1 MNELFEGPEDEEEE
15 EGEGGEEGEVEDSDE
30 DGLANQTETEASLDE
45 ILAKRSES
53 AEEEEDS
60 ILDLASEETLE
71 TLSIRAV
78 PKQAN
83 EFVCSNC
90 HLVKHLS
97 QLADPA
103 HELCRD
109 CV

>member
-1 MNELFEGPEDEEEE
+1 MNELFEEPEDEEEE
-15 EGEGGEEGEVEDSDE
+15 EGEEGEVEDEDE
-30 DGLANQTETEASLDE
+30 ELGAQVETEASLDE
-45 ILAKRSES
+45 ILAKRSET
-53 AEEEEDS
+53 AEEEEES
-60 ILDLASEETLE
+60 ILELASEETLE

-109 CV
+109 CI

>member
-1 MNELFEGPEDEEEE
+1 MMNELLEGPEDEEEE
-15 EGEGGEEGEVEDSDE
+15 DADVGEIE
-30 DGLANQTETEASLDE
+30 DGDEEELGDHVEVEASLDE
-45 ILAKRSES
+45 ILAKRSEG
-53 AEEEEDS
+53 AEEEEES
-60 ILDLASEETLE
+60 ILELASEETLE

-97 QLADPA
+97 QLADPTR
-103 HELCRD
+103 ELCRD

>member
-15 EGEGGEEGEVEDSDE
+15 LEGEEGEIEDTDE
-30 DGLANQTETEASLDE
+30 DGLGNRAETEASLDE
-45 ILAKRSES
+45 MLAKRSEA

-97 QLADPA
+97 QLANPTR
-103 HELCRD
+103 ELCRD